1 MPCVFWGPPLTS
13 ARPLSR
19 RPDTPAPTQITRK
32 PQTTRRLVLCD
43 NKAPPATHTHTH
55 PTLNVHPEARPRTI
69 MRKPEQPHE
78 ALEQE
83 LEALASADGHDLGED
98 EVRKRM
104 RVIKNR
110 LSAKKSR
117 EQARTYVQQLQS
129 SISALMAQHQALA
142 RRLAAVEYENATLRH
157 QLYYSQ
163 PLTPPQNHIDKPAV
177 LSKSPQLDAVLVLVW
192 AAMVLLSGLVPVLR
206 GATRNQPPPHTPTPA
221 SAPQAVSSPGPSARR
236 ARRWL
241 RRAGLLACVEHICR
255 CIRPP
260 PPHPHHPAAAAAA

>member
-1 MPCVFWGPPLTS
+1 
-13 ARPLSR
+13 
-19 RPDTPAPTQITRK
+19 
-32 PQTTRRLVLCD
+32 
-43 NKAPPATHTHTH
+43 
-55 PTLNVHPEARPRTI
+55 

-83 LEALASADGHDLGED
+83 LEALEADGHDLGED

-117 EQARTYVQQLQS
+117 EQARTYVQQLES

-142 RRLAAVEYENATLRH
+142 RRLAAVEYENVALRH
-157 QLYYSQ
+157 QMYYSQ

-192 AAMVLLSGLVPVLR
+192 AAMVLLSGLVPVPPGSSR
-206 GATRNQPPPHTPTPA
+206 RNQPPSHTPHPA
-221 SAPQAVSSPGPSARR
+221 SAPQAATSPGPSARR
-236 ARRWL
+236 SRRWL

-255 CIRPP
+255 CIRPMP
-260 PPHPHHPAAAAAA
+260 PRLHFRAAAAAA

>member
-1 MPCVFWGPPLTS
+1 
-13 ARPLSR
+13 
-19 RPDTPAPTQITRK
+19 
-32 PQTTRRLVLCD
+32 
-43 NKAPPATHTHTH
+43 
-55 PTLNVHPEARPRTI
+55 

-177 LSKSPQLDAVLVLVW
+177 GSVLVLVW

-206 GATRNQPPPHTPTPA
+206 GATRNQPPPHTPTSA
-221 SAPQAVSSPGPSARR
+221 SAPQAVSSPGPSARS

>member
-1 MPCVFWGPPLTS
+1 
-13 ARPLSR
+13 
-19 RPDTPAPTQITRK
+19 
-32 PQTTRRLVLCD
+32 
-43 NKAPPATHTHTH
+43 
-55 PTLNVHPEARPRTI
+55 

-177 LSKSPQLDAVLVLVW
+177 LSKSPQLDAVLALVW
-192 AAMVLLSGLVPVLR
+192 ATMVMLIGLPHAPPKTHVLLLFKESTAQHTLSATPGWVRKLRRVLRRSGLLGWRDPLCSSTLLSPLLHLHQ
-206 GATRNQPPPHTPTPA
+206 AT
-221 SAPQAVSSPGPSARR
+221 
-236 ARRWL
+236 
-241 RRAGLLACVEHICR
+241 
-255 CIRPP
+255 
-260 PPHPHHPAAAAAA
+260 AAA